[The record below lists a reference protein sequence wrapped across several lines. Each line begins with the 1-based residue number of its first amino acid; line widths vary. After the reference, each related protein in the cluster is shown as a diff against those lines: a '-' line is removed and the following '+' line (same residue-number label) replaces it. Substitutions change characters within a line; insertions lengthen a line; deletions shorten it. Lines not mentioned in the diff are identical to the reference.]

1 MHDTLLGRTAGLD
14 VNHGTKLESY
24 LAPGK
29 MSNFRVHHKV
39 ISGKLVLY
47 GYSTLSV
54 C

>member
-14 VNHGTKLESY
+14 VNYGPKLESY
-24 LAPGK
+24 LAPRK
-29 MSNFRVHHKV
+29 MSNFWVKV

-47 GYSTLSV
+47 GYSTLGL